1 MSNNTVIM
9 YLTRRE
15 AERFLKNRNHAEL
28 TTFLGG
34 VVVGSVGAVAGTF
47 GLAKVKDHIDKK
59 RCEDSFR
66 FDNEI

>member
-15 AERFLKNRNHAEL
+15 AERFLKHRNHAL

-34 VVVGSVGAVAGTF
+34 VVVGSVGACAGVF
-47 GLAKVKDHIDKK
+47 GLELSQRIIDKK
-59 RCEDSFR
+59 RYEDSFR

>member
-15 AERFLKNRNHAEL
+15 AERFLKHRNHAL

-34 VVVGSVGAVAGTF
+34 VVVGSVGAVAGAF
-47 GLAKVKDHIDKK
+47 GLVKVKDHIDKK
-59 RCEDSFR
+59 RYEDYFR
-66 FDNEI
+66 SDNEI